1 MGPGP
6 KAVVGGLGLLVLLVV
21 APLLGAGLEVAMPAS
36 KTLVV
41 YYSRTG
47 TTQLVARSIGQRLM
61 ADVEPLRDTVHR
73 EGLWGFMRSLKDAIK
88 KTGTTLEPLSVDPTA
103 YDLVIIGTPD
113 WGKSIAAP
121 ARTFLQEHR
130 GRLHNVAFFLT
141 NGTADHAAIFREMAL
156 LVGREPLATLGIPRT
171 EVEAG
176 RYEGEVQVFVNTL
189 LRTGI
194 PAPRHAVTPPGT
206 PQGL

>member
-1 MGPGP
+1 M
-6 KAVVGGLGLLVLLVV
+6 GLLVLLVL

-47 TTQLVARSIGQRLM
+47 TTQLVARSIAQRLM
-61 ADVEPLRDTVHR
+61 ADVEPLRDTVQR

-88 KTGTTLEPLSVDPTA
+88 KSGTTLEPLSVDPTA
-103 YDLVIIGTPD
+103 YDLVVIGTPD

-121 ARTFLQEHR
+121 TRTFLEEHR
-130 GRLHNVAFFLT
+130 GRLKNVAFFLT
-141 NGTADHAAIFREMAL
+141 DGTSDHSAIFKEMAL
-156 LVGREPLATLGIPRT
+156 LVGREPLATMGIPQT
-171 EVEAG
+171 EVQAG

-194 PAPRHAVTPPGT
+194 PQPRHAVAPPGT
-206 PQGL
+206 AQGL